1 MNSSTIVN
9 DVHHPLYTYIFR
21 KGHVSKI
28 KNRNFRKKSPPLK
41 IYVSIVN
48 CNICSWVMCGVPLCA
63 SISLYA
69 EYSKLWHLTFIAHS
83 DFVLPVNTNIPRY
96 FFVSFFVFVCIF
108 FNICCCISLKWL
120 AGHLGT
126 GPGVDGRGRRH
137 HRRCFLQHNLTSSA
151 FSINIWIVLLCLLPF

>member
-1 MNSSTIVN
+1 MVLPQAMAWVQYWFRVLSLKFCGKSQKNLRWYITGITRFLHVC
-9 DVHHPLYTYIFR
+9 VHHPLYTYIFR

-96 FFVSFFVFVCIF
+96 PLSLSLYVFVF
-108 FNICCCISLKWL
+108 SLTFVVVFPWNDWP
-120 AGHLGT
+120 AT
-126 GPGVDGRGRRH
+126 
-137 HRRCFLQHNLTSSA
+137 
-151 FSINIWIVLLCLLPF
+151 

>member
-1 MNSSTIVN
+1 MKIHTKPKASYDVWCVHRCHRFCCKFVNYTLKCSSTIVT
-9 DVHHPLYTYIFR
+9 DVHHPLYSTYIFR

-96 FFVSFFVFVCIF
+96 PLSLSLYVFVF
-108 FNICCCISLKWL
+108 SLTFVVVFPWNDWL
-120 AGHLGT
+120 AT
-126 GPGVDGRGRRH
+126 
-137 HRRCFLQHNLTSSA
+137 
-151 FSINIWIVLLCLLPF
+151 